1 MSKRRRGRIT
11 VQHQPTGA
19 ARMMQRMMG
28 LVHAVFGS
36 VFVILS
42 ITVIIP
48 NAGLFGVVFLVAGAF
63 FAINGIRIMVSKNG
77 LAQRVAYDVEQDL
90 ERSIAGLME
99 EPPTSA
105 SNSSERTAEER
116 LQELKKLYEQDLI
129 TDAEYQEKRQE
140 ILNEL

>member
-1 MSKRRRGRIT
+1 
-11 VQHQPTGA
+11 
-19 ARMMQRMMG
+19 MMQRMMG
-28 LVHAVFGS
+28 LVHAVMGS

-116 LQELKKLYEQDLI
+116 LQELKKLYEQALI
-129 TDAEYQEKRQE
+129 TDAEYQAKRQE

>member
-19 ARMMQRMMG
+19 ARMVQRMMG
-28 LVHAVFGS
+28 LLHAVMGS

-90 ERSIAGLME
+90 EQSIVGLME
-99 EPPTSA
+99 EPPAAEEPPVRRS
-105 SNSSERTAEER
+105 AEER
-116 LQELKKLYEQDLI
+116 LQELQGLFERNLI
-129 TDAEYQEKRQE
+129 TQEEYEAKRQE
-140 ILNEL
+140 ILKEL

>member
-28 LVHAVFGS
+28 LVHAVMGS

-116 LQELKKLYEQDLI
+116 LQELKKLYEQALI
-129 TDAEYQEKRQE
+129 TDAEYQAKRQE

>member
-28 LVHAVFGS
+28 LVHAVMGS

-90 ERSIAGLME
+90 DRSIVGLME
-99 EPPTSA
+99 EPPSSA

-116 LQELKKLYEQDLI
+116 LQELKKLYEQELI
-129 TDAEYQEKRQE
+129 TDAEYQAKRQE